1 MKKSVDEK
9 VDENVIRWVDHVKR
23 MENDRILK
31 RVYVGEWVGFR
42 EGMLEEK
49 GFRCQA
55 SKENGPG

>member
-1 MKKSVDEK
+1 MDEK

-55 SKENGPG
+55 SKENGV

>member
-31 RVYVGEWVGFR
+31 RVYVGEWVGR
-42 EGMLEEK
+42 RRDGLI
-49 GFRCQA
+49 
-55 SKENGPG
+55 P